1 MLLIMH
7 NKWFSRSGA
16 ARGRMHRNVVNS
28 RIANIFK
35 RIPQTQNSTGN
46 GKRFAK
52 MRRRKMCGSC
62 VYHAGINHAARSSEL
77 YDLFRPGNLLF
88 QRQGKVESRC
98 GAVTVGRTY
107 LFPPLSS
114 GGDLCQRAELLTAL
128 ASSPRRRIGA
138 SVTAHS
144 RTNERISPHPVPLPM
159 GEGTPEFA
167 LRRPRG
173 PIFHSAGPGENCL
186 GERASFS
193 FSPVFPPRGSRFFNR
208 SAIHWKVT

>member
-1 MLLIMH
+1 MLLIIH
-7 NKWFSRSGA
+7 SKWFLRSGA
-16 ARGRMHRNVVNS
+16 ARSRMHRNVVNS
-28 RIANIFK
+28 RTANIFK
-35 RIPQTQNSTGN
+35 RILQTQNSTGN

-114 GGDLCQRAELLTAL
+114 GGDLYRIRLNASAEDPLTL
-128 ASSPRRRIGA
+128 SLSPR
-138 SVTAHS
+138 
-144 RTNERISPHPVPLPM
+144 
-159 GEGTPEFA
+159 
-167 LRRPRG
+167 
-173 PIFHSAGPGENCL
+173 
-186 GERASFS
+186 GERTLEFSLRAVQASLLPS
-193 FSPVFPPRGSRFFNR
+193 GRRTG
-208 SAIHWKVT
+208 